1 MAQRPKKEAF
11 RGAVAMCFV
20 FTPSYS
26 VTRALTGTLEMPLGS
41 GISYVKSEL
50 LTEVGSCG

>member
-20 FTPSYS
+20 FIPSYS
-26 VTRALTGTLEMPLGS
+26 VMRAVTGTLEMPLGP

-50 LTEVGSCG
+50 LTEEESPG